1 MVNGKQTTNVRQIRQ
16 NFGKSKNHERFQKGR
31 NIGRYANNIGET

>member
-16 NFGKSKNHERFQKGR
+16 NFGKSKKSRKVSKGR
-31 NIGRYANNIGET
+31 NNLLGDTLIT